1 MNLNNVGGAL
11 SGGTALTLIPAHSG
25 NANKVSFV
33 GPTHTRA
40 APRRID
46 FSVTPMMTPKK
57 GQASVARTNMQ
68 VYFGQTKVD
77 ETCCGADAFGSIIFD
92 VGSRWHLGS
101 VTEATVDEAVQWLR
115 SAVFTPEFAAALKK
129 GILPA

>member
-1 MNLNNVGGAL
+1 MNLNNVGGIL
-11 SGGTALTLIPAHSG
+11 SGGTTVVLIPTHSG
-25 NANKVSFV
+25 NANKVSLV

-40 APRRID
+40 APRRVD
-46 FSVTPMMTPKK
+46 FSVTPTTTPKK
-57 GQASVARTNMQ
+57 GQPAIARTNAQ

-77 ETCCGADAFGSIIFD
+77 ETCCGGDSFGSIIFD
-92 VGSRWHLGS
+92 VGSRWHMGS

-115 SAVFTPEFAAALKK
+115 SVVYTPEFVAALKK